1 VVTGL
6 GEKIEVWAK
15 DRFENQVLGD
25 DEDFDFGAL
34 AERVRQD
41 IEPGMNTND
50 SSRN

>member
-1 VVTGL
+1 MVTGL

-15 DRFENQVLGD
+15 DRFEQQVLGD
-25 DEDFDFGAL
+25 EEDFDFGAL

-41 IEPGMNTND
+41 IEPSSNSND